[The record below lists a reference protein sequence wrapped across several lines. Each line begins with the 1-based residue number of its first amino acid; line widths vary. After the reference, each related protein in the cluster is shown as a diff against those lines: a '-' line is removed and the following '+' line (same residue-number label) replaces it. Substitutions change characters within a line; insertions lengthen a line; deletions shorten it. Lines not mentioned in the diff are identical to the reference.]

1 MDPTIP
7 DYATATTDPE
17 LLTVAEAAAL
27 ARMSRRTLE
36 ALIAQGAGPATV
48 RIGRRMVRVWRR
60 DLLSWIDAHR
70 EGGDAA

>member
-1 MDPTIP
+1 M
-7 DYATATTDPE
+7 TTPGPRTPDPE
-17 LLTVAEAAAL
+17 LFTLAEAAEV

-48 RIGRRMVRVWRR
+48 RISRRIVRVRR
-60 DLLSWIDAHR
+60 ADLIAWIDAHR